1 MSFSFLEI
9 RGSVGGV
16 GFEGRVLSFFLD
28 TMSLNFISCIRHP
41 SADVESAVG
50 YTDLISG
57 EKSGWTFNTLGS
69 CEQEAR

>member
-16 GFEGRVLSFFLD
+16 GFEGRVLS
-28 TMSLNFISCIRHP
+28 FISCIRHP